1 MQVKTQLLL
10 EDIAKWLAVIFVV
23 AVALYVTRLEDD
35 NETDTDFPKHTNTID
50 VHVKQGGG
58 INSVV
63 YKDCVLLGEKVE
75 C

>member
-35 NETDTDFPKHTNTID
+35 ENDTDFP
-50 VHVKQGGG
+50 VHDNKIEVHIKQFGRAD
-58 INSVV
+58 IVV
-63 YKDCVLLGEKVE
+63 YKDCVLLSEKVE